1 MSIWK
6 LVKLD
11 FGRNPVHF
19 GDLGIGMEAS
29 NERAYSDT
37 LFSAWVSAYA
47 RLFGRD
53 AVEQLL
59 ARFPQPEQS
68 PLLKSPFCLSSTFIY
83 HGEIYYLPHP
93 LKNPKGYPEDDL
105 AIAKEYKKLN
115 YLPLKIWQR
124 WYQGEGFTS
133 ADRAE
138 LELKVK
144 QPKTSGNL
152 EAEHTFDYGKTFQT
166 QRIPKVS
173 LDRTTRASN
182 FYHVGFVQFQPE
194 AGLYFLIHFP
204 TADPVLETQLEAA
217 LNLLGEDGI
226 GGEKSSG
233 AGRFEA
239 TWQPLDSHWKDVIHL
254 SQPNAYSLIS
264 LLWQSPFS
272 SDYLQGASY
281 TLRERSGWIV
291 SPVSGQ
297 QARRQAVQMFTEGSV
312 FPQPMNGMLADVTPE
327 KFKAHSIYRSGIS
340 LSLPIHLAS

>member
-1 MSIWK
+1 VSTWK

-37 LFSAWVSAYA
+37 LFSAWVSSYA
-47 RLFGRD
+47 RLFGRE
-53 AVEQLL
+53 AIEQLL
-59 ARFPQPEQS
+59 ARFPQEKQS
-68 PLLKSPFCLSSTFIY
+68 PLLEPPFCLSSTFIY
-83 HGEIYYLPHP
+83 HGETYYLPSP
-93 LKNPKGYPEDDL
+93 LKYPPGYPESDL
-105 AIAKEYKKLN
+105 SFAKEYKKLN

-124 WYQGEGFTS
+124 WYQGDGFTS

-152 EAEHTFDYGKTFQT
+152 ETEHTFDYGKAFQS

-204 TADPVLETQLEAA
+204 TADPELETQLEAA

-233 AGRFEA
+233 AGRFTA
-239 TWQPLDSHWKDVIHL
+239 TWQALDSTWEDVITL
-254 SQPNAYSLIS
+254 SRPSAYSLIS
-264 LLWQSPFS
+264 LLWQRPFES
-272 SDYLQGASY
+272 EYLQEASY

-297 QARRQAVQMFTEGSV
+297 QARRQAVQMFAEGSV
-312 FPQPMNGMLADVTPE
+312 FPQPISGMLADVTPE

-340 LSLPIHLAS
+340 LSLPIYLAS